1 MHIRTK
7 IVATVG
13 PACATPAVLEQMVR
27 AGVDV
32 FRINFSHGQEATRAS
47 ALEAI
52 RRAERRLGEP
62 LAVMADLCGPKI
74 RVGPIVGGSV
84 LLGQGAELTIRRR
97 PVQGS
102 ARAISTTLPELVDNV
117 EPGQTLLL
125 DDGKIRLRALEVRRP
140 DEIICRVTAGGVLA
154 SGKGVNLPQTELRLP
169 ALTEKDR
176 RDVDWIARND
186 FDLVALSFVQ
196 RAEDLTELRALLPE
210 DMRIVAKIEKPQAL
224 ARIESI
230 LAATDALMVARGDLG
245 VEMPLPQVPLEQK
258 RLVELCR
265 SAGKACIVAT
275 QMLESMI
282 DRPGPTRAEAADIAN
297 AVLDGA
303 DALMLSAET
312 AVGKNPVEAVKTMND
327 IAAAAED
334 YELTWRGPARVSYAP
349 SPTTSAL
356 AAAVRA
362 VIEQE
367 SIAAVAVFTAT
378 GTTAAVLAQHRLAQ
392 PILAMSPS
400 QRVVRQMNLL
410 FGVQPVRQATPQH
423 TRQVIAAAAK
433 HLKAKGLVRR
443 GQKIVVLSGRP
454 IGQPG
459 TTNTLVVHRV
469 G

>member
-196 RAEDLTELRALLPE
+196 RAEDLAELRALLPE

>member
-52 RRAERRLGEP
+52 RRVERRLGEP

-196 RAEDLTELRALLPE
+196 RAEDLAELRALLPE